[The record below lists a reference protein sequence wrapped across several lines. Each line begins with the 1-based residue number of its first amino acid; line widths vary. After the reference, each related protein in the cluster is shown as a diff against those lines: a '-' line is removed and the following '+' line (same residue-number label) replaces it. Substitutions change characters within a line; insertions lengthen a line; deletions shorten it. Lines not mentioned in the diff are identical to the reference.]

1 MVKIKVLILL
11 QLIFISIFLNT
22 FCTEQKCLCTW
33 KKKSSKSE
41 ECGRQLL
48 RALRSGSVLCVVVA
62 GDVEL
67 NTEIN
72 ILSNLMLR
80 VTF

>member
-1 MVKIKVLILL
+1 MFVYV
-11 QLIFISIFLNT
+11 
-22 FCTEQKCLCTW
+22 E
-33 KKKSSKSE
+33 KKSSKSE
-41 ECGRQLL
+41 ECGRQRL
-48 RALRSGSVLCVVVA
+48 RALTGSVLCGVVA

>member
-22 FCTEQKCLCTW
+22 FCTEQKCLCTR

-41 ECGRQLL
+41 ECGRQRL
-48 RALRSGSVLCVVVA
+48 RALTGSVLCGVVA